1 MPDQTQD
8 SLYSDIFFARQP
20 IFDRG
25 GSIWG
30 YELLYRKSAD
40 CRTAQID
47 DYDLATA
54 CVATAG
60 LVCPD
65 TDYKPSKRIFIN
77 YTEKLLL
84 NGAPK
89 GLPPGITVVEVL
101 ESVTASPEVIKAIIE
116 LKQEGYLIAI
126 DDFRGEASLSLL
138 MEYADIIKVDL
149 LGLELEQIAALI
161 SQVPDR
167 VLTLAEKVEDPA
179 QVPYLQEMGFDLF
192 QGYYFAHPQTISG
205 KKLSATSFSK
215 LKTLTLLEQQNA
227 TPQDYT
233 RLIER
238 DPSIA
243 FRLLRLLNSA
253 AFCFS
258 VKIKSIQHAISLL
271 GMMRLKYW
279 LRMVVLSD
287 VGARQITPELYR
299 MSIVRAR
306 FFELLLA
313 EDPDRKALEPDSLF
327 LFGLLSLLD
336 VMLDVGMDQ
345 LLPILSLQEPL
356 ARGLE
361 TGQGHFGHYL
371 QLAIAIETADS
382 EAISRQAQVLRIEE
396 HLISSVWRD
405 AMLWGNEVEQQ
416 TEV

>member
-1 MPDQTQD
+1 MSDQTQD

-20 IFDRG
+20 IFDRS

-60 LVCPD
+60 LVCPE
-65 TDYKPSKRIFIN
+65 TDFKPSKRIFIN

-89 GLPPGITVVEVL
+89 GLPPGVTVVEVL
-101 ESVTASPEVIKAIIE
+101 ESVSASPEVIKAIIE

-126 DDFRGEASLSLL
+126 DDFRGEANLSLL
-138 MEYADIIKVDL
+138 MEYADIIKIDL
-149 LGLELEQIAALI
+149 LGLELDQIAKLI
-161 SQVPDR
+161 AQVPAR
-167 VLTLAEKVEDPA
+167 VLTLAEKVENPDH
-179 QVPYLQEMGFDLF
+179 VPHLKEMGFDLF

-205 KKLSATSFSK
+205 KKLSATCVSK
-215 LKTLTLLEQQNA
+215 IKTLALLEQSNA
-227 TPQDYT
+227 TPEDYT

-258 VKIKSIQHAISLL
+258 VKIKSIQHAITLL
-271 GMMRLKYW
+271 GMVRLKYW

-287 VGARQITPELYR
+287 VGTRNITPELYH

-306 FFELLLA
+306 FFELLIDA
-313 EDPDRKALEPDSLF
+313 DDARGEWEADSLF

-336 VMLDVGMDQ
+336 VMLDAPMDQ

-356 ARGLE
+356 AQGLE
-361 TGQGHFGHYL
+361 TGQGRFGNYL
-371 QLAIAIETADS
+371 KLAVAIENADS
-382 EAISRQAQVLRIEE
+382 EAITHQAQRLAIEE
-396 HLISSVWRD
+396 HLISNAWRE
-405 AMLWGNEVEQQ
+405 AMLWSNEVEQQ
-416 TEV
+416 SEN